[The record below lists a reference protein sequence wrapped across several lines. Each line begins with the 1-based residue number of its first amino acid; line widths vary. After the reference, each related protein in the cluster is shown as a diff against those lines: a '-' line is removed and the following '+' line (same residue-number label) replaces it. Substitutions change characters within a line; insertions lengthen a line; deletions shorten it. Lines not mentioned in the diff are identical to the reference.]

1 VLYQFTI
8 QKEKDEIEMI
18 NHHRRLFARR
28 HLCKA
33 KCCFIGL
40 IIIILSISLT
50 NILRQHKYI
59 EIGNAKHRVKISL
72 QTLELYENQSNYTYE
87 TFTQWNRSLCS
98 IQSDHRGPHQKVI
111 ALSIYGSTSNY
122 TDNPMYS
129 WDRSILSFLEPLAN
143 EVKLLLPSWIIRIY
157 IDFTGSTKAQ
167 RDFLYKFSN
176 IDICDMK
183 DLPLFGSSLLTFLPG
198 KMWRFVPIF
207 DPYVD
212 YTLSRDLDSPI
223 IQRET
228 ETIDM
233 WISDEQE
240 DYFFYIARDHNEHG
254 RAILGGLWGA
264 ATKRARYSLFAFFYP
279 ILMPSIARLY
289 TGAGDQQFVS
299 DFVWP
304 KVKQRSLSFD
314 SHFCQKYGSRPF
326 LSQRPKGNC
335 YLGCVRPC
343 CDNTTR
349 NENSNKYMKPCPVEC
364 RPKDHQDWIYC

>member
-1 VLYQFTI
+1 MFAR
-8 QKEKDEIEMI
+8 
-18 NHHRRLFARR
+18 NFRLFGRR
-28 HLCKA
+28 NFCFPQ
-33 KCCFIGL
+33 CCIFGL
-40 IIIILSISLT
+40 LIIILSISLFK
-50 NILRQHKYI
+50 NIHRQDEHIVIKTV
-59 EIGNAKHRVKISL
+59 NHRRNISL
-72 QTLELYENQSNYTYE
+72 PTVKPSEKNSNYIYRV
-87 TFTQWNRSLCS
+87 FTEWNRSLCS
-98 IQSDHRGPHQKVI
+98 NQSDHRGPHQKVI
-111 ALSIYGSTSNY
+111 AVSIYVTTSNY
-122 TDNPMYS
+122 TDNPLFS
-129 WDRSILSFLEPLAN
+129 WNETILTFLEPLSN

-233 WISDEQE
+233 WMSDEQE
-240 DYFFYIARDHNEHG
+240 NNYFYIARDHNEHG
-254 RAILGGLWGA
+254 VPILGGLWGA
-264 ATKRARYSLFAFFYP
+264 ATKRARYSLFDTFQP
-279 ILMPSIARLY
+279 ILVPLIARQY

-299 DFVWP
+299 DVVWP

-335 YLGCVRPC
+335 FLGCVRPC
-343 CDNTTR
+343 CDDTTR
-349 NENSNKYMKPCPVEC
+349 NENSSKYMKPCPIEC